1 METLIFD
8 HGTGSA
14 AEIICAGGLVA
25 VPTETVYGLAGNGMD
40 EKAVEK
46 IYEVKGR
53 PAIKPLSLM
62 VASPEEIGRYAVDV
76 PEAAKALAEKFW
88 PGPLTIVLKANP
100 DIPEIVRAGGDTI
113 GLRCPDHALT
123 LKALRE
129 AGVPFAAPSAN
140 LSGAPSPKTAGDVL
154 KVFDGVIDA
163 VIDGGACTL
172 GRESTILDMSKK
184 PYRVLRQGA
193 LPEESILDALVE
205 NMHIFGITG
214 TTGSGKTSVL
224 EAFRKKGALLLDC
237 DRLYHDLLETSE
249 GMLRELEDRFPDAF
263 EKGRLVRKKLASI
276 VFHNEATLADLN
288 AITHRYVCED
298 VKRQLRAHAMSGGQ
312 VAVIDAVELIS
323 SGLGA
328 LCDCTIAVLAPEAER
343 MKRIM
348 VRDGLTE
355 EQALE
360 RIRAQKNDAYY
371 RENCTYTVLND
382 GTVEQLSEKINQ
394 IMKEVL

>member
-62 VASPEEIGRYAVDV
+62 VASPEEIGRFAVEV
-76 PEAAKALAEKFW
+76 PDAAKMLAEKFW

-193 LPEESILDALVE
+193 LPEESISDALVE

-312 VAVIDAVELIS
+312 IAVIDAVELIS

-348 VRDGLTE
+348 ARDGLTE

-371 RENCTYTVLND
+371 RENCTFTVLND

>member
-62 VASPEEIGRYAVDV
+62 VASPEEIGRFAVEV
-76 PEAAKALAEKFW
+76 PDAAKTLAEKFW

-123 LKALRE
+123 LQALRE

-193 LPEESILDALVE
+193 LPEESISDALVE

-224 EAFRKKGALLLDC
+224 EAFRKKEALLLDC

-312 VAVIDAVELIS
+312 IAVIDAVELIS

>member
-62 VASPEEIGRYAVDV
+62 VASPEEIGRFAVEV
-76 PEAAKALAEKFW
+76 PDAAKTLAEKFW

-123 LKALRE
+123 LQALRE

-163 VIDGGACTL
+163 VIDGGASTL

-193 LPEESILDALVE
+193 LPEESISEALAE

-224 EAFRKKGALLLDC
+224 EAFRRKGALLLDC

-312 VAVIDAVELIS
+312 IAVIDAVELIS
-323 SGLGA
+323 SGLGV

-348 VRDGLTE
+348 MRDGLTE

>member
-123 LKALRE
+123 LQALRE

-193 LPEESILDALVE
+193 LPEESISDALAE

-249 GMLRELEDRFPDAF
+249 GMLRELENRFPDAF
-263 EKGRLVRKKLASI
+263 EKGRLMRKKLASI
-276 VFHNEATLADLN
+276 VFHDEATLADLN

-312 VAVIDAVELIS
+312 IAVIDAVELIS

-348 VRDGLTE
+348 ARDGLTE

>member
-62 VASPEEIGRYAVDV
+62 VASPEEIDRYAVDV

-123 LKALRE
+123 LQALRE

-154 KVFDGVIDA
+154 KVFGGVIDA

-193 LPEESILDALVE
+193 LPEESISDALAE
-205 NMHIFGITG
+205 NMRIFGITG

-224 EAFRKKGALLLDC
+224 EAFRKMGALLLDC

-276 VFHNEATLADLN
+276 VFHDEATLADLN

-312 VAVIDAVELIS
+312 IAVIDAVELIS

-371 RENCTYTVLND
+371 RENCTFTVLND

>member
-123 LKALRE
+123 LQALRE

-193 LPEESILDALVE
+193 LPEESISDALAE

-237 DRLYHDLLETSE
+237 DRLYHDLLENSE
-249 GMLRELEDRFPDAF
+249 GMLRELENRFPDAF
-263 EKGRLVRKKLASI
+263 EKGRLMRKKLASI

-312 VAVIDAVELIS
+312 IAVIDAVELIS

-348 VRDGLTE
+348 ARDGLTE

>member
-193 LPEESILDALVE
+193 LPEESISDALVE

>member
-312 VAVIDAVELIS
+312 IAVIDAVELIS

>member
-193 LPEESILDALVE
+193 LPEESISDALAE

-224 EAFRKKGALLLDC
+224 EAFRRKGALLLDC
-237 DRLYHDLLETSE
+237 DRLYHDLLENSE
-249 GMLRELEDRFPDAF
+249 GMLRELENRFPDAF

>member
-62 VASPEEIGRYAVDV
+62 VASPEEIGRFAVDV
-76 PEAAKALAEKFW
+76 PDAAKALAEKFW

-100 DIPEIVRAGGDTI
+100 NIPEIVRAGGDTI

-371 RENCTYTVLND
+371 REYCTYTVLND

>member
-224 EAFRKKGALLLDC
+224 EAFRRKGALLLDC

>member
-62 VASPEEIGRYAVDV
+62 VASPEEIGRFAVEV
-76 PEAAKALAEKFW
+76 PDAAKMLAEKFW

-123 LKALRE
+123 LKALRK

-193 LPEESILDALVE
+193 LPEESISDALVE

-224 EAFRKKGALLLDC
+224 EAFRRKGALLLDC

-263 EKGRLVRKKLASI
+263 EKGRLMRKKLASI

-312 VAVIDAVELIS
+312 IAVIDAVELIS

>member
-1 METLIFD
+1 METKILHDEIEE
-8 HGTGSA
+8 A
-14 AEIICAGGLVA
+14 AAVLKMGGLVA
-25 VPTETVYGLAGNGMD
+25 VPTETVYGLAGNGLSAD
-40 EKAVEK
+40 AISR

-53 PAIKPLSLM
+53 PAVKPLSLM
-62 VASPEEIGRYAVDV
+62 VADASAMEQYCSEV
-76 PEAAKALAEKFW
+76 PSAARVLAEKFW
-88 PGPLTIVLKANP
+88 PGPLTIVLKAKQLLP
-100 DIPEIVRAGGDTI
+100 DILLAGGSTV

-123 LKALRE
+123 LQALRE

-140 LSGAPSPKTAGDVL
+140 LSGALSPKTAGDVL

-163 VIDGGACTL
+163 VIDGGVCTL

-193 LPEESILDALVE
+193 LPEESISDALTE

-224 EAFRKKGALLLDC
+224 EAFRRKGALLLDC

-276 VFHNEATLADLN
+276 VFHNEAPLADLN

-312 VAVIDAVELIS
+312 IAVIDAVELIS

-371 RENCTYTVLND
+371 RENCTFTVLND
-382 GTVEQLSEKINQ
+382 GTFEQLSEKINQ

>member
-88 PGPLTIVLKANP
+88 PGPLTIVLKANS

-193 LPEESILDALVE
+193 LPEESILDALTE

-249 GMLRELEDRFPDAF
+249 GMLRELENRFPDAF
-263 EKGRLVRKKLASI
+263 EKGRLMRKKLASI

-312 VAVIDAVELIS
+312 IAVIDAVELIS

-371 RENCTYTVLND
+371 RENCTFTVLND

>member
-76 PEAAKALAEKFW
+76 PEAAKMLAEKFW

-113 GLRCPDHALT
+113 GLRCPDHTLT
-123 LKALRE
+123 LQALRE

-193 LPEESILDALVE
+193 LPEESISDALVE

-224 EAFRKKGALLLDC
+224 EAFRRKGALLLDC

-263 EKGRLVRKKLASI
+263 EKGRLMRKKLASI

-328 LCDCTIAVLAPEAER
+328 LCDCTIAVLAPETER

-348 VRDGLTE
+348 ARDGLTE

>member
-62 VASPEEIGRYAVDV
+62 VASPEEIGRFAVEV
-76 PEAAKALAEKFW
+76 PDAAKTLAEKFW

-123 LKALRE
+123 LQALRE

-193 LPEESILDALVE
+193 LPEESISDALVE

-224 EAFRKKGALLLDC
+224 EAFRRKGALLLDC
-237 DRLYHDLLETSE
+237 DRLYHDLLENSE

-312 VAVIDAVELIS
+312 IAVIDAVELIS

>member
-62 VASPEEIGRYAVDV
+62 VASPEEIGRFAVEV
-76 PEAAKALAEKFW
+76 PDAAKMLAEKFW

-123 LKALRE
+123 LQALRE

-140 LSGAPSPKTAGDVL
+140 LSGALSPKTAGDVL

-193 LPEESILDALVE
+193 LPEESISDALAE

-348 VRDGLTE
+348 ARDGLTE

>member
-62 VASPEEIGRYAVDV
+62 VASPEEIGRFAVEV
-76 PEAAKALAEKFW
+76 PDAAKMLAEKFW

-193 LPEESILDALVE
+193 LPEESISDALAE

-237 DRLYHDLLETSE
+237 DRLYHDLLENSE

>member
-62 VASPEEIGRYAVDV
+62 VASPEEIGRFAVEV
-76 PEAAKALAEKFW
+76 PDAAKMLAEKFW

-123 LKALRE
+123 LQALRE

-140 LSGAPSPKTAGDVL
+140 LSGALSPKTAGDVL

-193 LPEESILDALVE
+193 LPEESISDALVE

-249 GMLRELEDRFPDAF
+249 GMLRELENRFPDAF
-263 EKGRLVRKKLASI
+263 EKGRLMRKKLASI

-348 VRDGLTE
+348 ARDGLTE

>member
-62 VASPEEIGRYAVDV
+62 VASPEEIGRFAVEV
-76 PEAAKALAEKFW
+76 PDAAKALAEKFW

-123 LKALRE
+123 LQALRE

-140 LSGAPSPKTAGDVL
+140 LSGALSPKTAGDVL

-193 LPEESILDALVE
+193 LPEESISDALTE

-312 VAVIDAVELIS
+312 IAVIDAVELIS

-371 RENCTYTVLND
+371 RENCTFTVLND

>member
-193 LPEESILDALVE
+193 LPEESILDALTE

-224 EAFRKKGALLLDC
+224 EAFRKKEALLLDC

-263 EKGRLVRKKLASI
+263 EKGRLMRKKLASI

-312 VAVIDAVELIS
+312 IAVIDAVELIS

-371 RENCTYTVLND
+371 RENCTFTVLND

>member
-62 VASPEEIGRYAVDV
+62 VASPEEIGRFAVEV
-76 PEAAKALAEKFW
+76 PDAAKTLAEKFW

-123 LKALRE
+123 LQALRE

-193 LPEESILDALVE
+193 LPEESISDALVE

-348 VRDGLTE
+348 ARDGLTE

>member
-62 VASPEEIGRYAVDV
+62 VASPEEIGRFAVEV
-76 PEAAKALAEKFW
+76 PDAAKMLAEKFW

-193 LPEESILDALVE
+193 LPEESISDALVE

-263 EKGRLVRKKLASI
+263 EKGRLMRKKLASI

-371 RENCTYTVLND
+371 RENCTFTVLND

>member
-62 VASPEEIGRYAVDV
+62 VASPEEIGRFAVEV
-76 PEAAKALAEKFW
+76 PDAAKALAEKFW

-123 LKALRE
+123 LQALRE

-140 LSGAPSPKTAGDVL
+140 FSGALSPKTAGDVL

-163 VIDGGACTL
+163 VIDGGVCTL

-193 LPEESILDALVE
+193 LPEESISEALAE

-224 EAFRKKGALLLDC
+224 EAFRRKGALLLDC

-312 VAVIDAVELIS
+312 IAVIDAVELIS

-328 LCDCTIAVLAPEAER
+328 LCDCTIAVLAPETER

-348 VRDGLTE
+348 MRDCLTE

>member
-62 VASPEEIGRYAVDV
+62 VASPEEIGRFAVEV
-76 PEAAKALAEKFW
+76 PDAAKMLAEKFW

-193 LPEESILDALVE
+193 LPEESILDALTE

-224 EAFRKKGALLLDC
+224 EAFRKKEALLLDC

-312 VAVIDAVELIS
+312 IAVIDAVELIS

>member
-62 VASPEEIGRYAVDV
+62 VASPEEIGRFAVEV
-76 PEAAKALAEKFW
+76 PDAAKMLAEKFW

-123 LKALRE
+123 LQALRE

-140 LSGAPSPKTAGDVL
+140 LSGALSPKTAGDVL

-249 GMLRELEDRFPDAF
+249 GMLRELENRFPDAF
-263 EKGRLVRKKLASI
+263 EKGRLMRKKLASI

-298 VKRQLRAHAMSGGQ
+298 VKRQLRAQAGMPAPQ
-312 VAVIDAVELIS
+312 RRLQRPRKKRT
-323 SGLGA
+323 
-328 LCDCTIAVLAPEAER
+328 LCPSWTMRRRLP
-343 MKRIM
+343 
-348 VRDGLTE
+348 
-355 EQALE
+355 
-360 RIRAQKNDAYY
+360 RA
-371 RENCTYTVLND
+371 
-382 GTVEQLSEKINQ
+382 
-394 IMKEVL
+394 

>member
-62 VASPEEIGRYAVDV
+62 VASPEEIGRFAVEV
-76 PEAAKALAEKFW
+76 PDAAKMLAEKFW

-123 LKALRE
+123 LQALRE

-140 LSGAPSPKTAGDVL
+140 LSGALSPKTAGDVL

-193 LPEESILDALVE
+193 LPEESILDALTE

-263 EKGRLVRKKLASI
+263 EKGRLMRKKLASI

-312 VAVIDAVELIS
+312 IAVIDAVELIS

-371 RENCTYTVLND
+371 RENCTFTVLND

>member
-62 VASPEEIGRYAVDV
+62 VASPEEIGKFAVEV
-76 PEAAKALAEKFW
+76 PDAAKALAEKFW
-88 PGPLTIVLKANP
+88 PGPLTIVLKANS

-193 LPEESILDALVE
+193 LPEESILDALTE

>member
-62 VASPEEIGRYAVDV
+62 VASPEEIGRFAVEV
-76 PEAAKALAEKFW
+76 PDAAKTLAEKFW

-123 LKALRE
+123 LQALRE

-140 LSGAPSPKTAGDVL
+140 LSGALSPKTAGDVL

-172 GRESTILDMSKK
+172 GRESTILDMSKE

-193 LPEESILDALVE
+193 LPEESISDALVE

-224 EAFRKKGALLLDC
+224 EAFRRKGALLLDC
-237 DRLYHDLLETSE
+237 DRLYHDLLENSE
-249 GMLRELEDRFPDAF
+249 GMLRELENRFPDAF
-263 EKGRLVRKKLASI
+263 EKGRLMRKKLASI
-276 VFHNEATLADLN
+276 VFRNEATLADLN

-312 VAVIDAVELIS
+312 IAVIDAVELIS
-323 SGLGA
+323 AGLGA
-328 LCDCTIAVLAPEAER
+328 LCDCTIAVLAPETER

-360 RIRAQKNDAYY
+360 RIRAQKNDTYY

>member
-193 LPEESILDALVE
+193 LPEESISDALTE

-224 EAFRKKGALLLDC
+224 EAFRRKGALLLDC
-237 DRLYHDLLETSE
+237 DRLYHDLLENSE

-263 EKGRLVRKKLASI
+263 EKGRLMRKKLASI

-371 RENCTYTVLND
+371 REYCTYTVLND

>member
-62 VASPEEIGRYAVDV
+62 VASPEEIGRFAVEV
-76 PEAAKALAEKFW
+76 PDAAKMLAEKFW

-123 LKALRE
+123 LQALRE

-140 LSGAPSPKTAGDVL
+140 LSGALSPKTAGDVL

-193 LPEESILDALVE
+193 LPEESISDALTE

-224 EAFRKKGALLLDC
+224 EAFRRKGALLLDC
-237 DRLYHDLLETSE
+237 DRLYHDLLENSE

-263 EKGRLVRKKLASI
+263 EKGRLMRKKLASI

-312 VAVIDAVELIS
+312 IAVIDAVELIS

>member
-8 HGTGSA
+8 HGTGSS

-62 VASPEEIGRYAVDV
+62 VASPEEIGRFAVDV
-76 PEAAKALAEKFW
+76 PESAKTLAEKFW

-123 LKALRE
+123 LQALRE

-140 LSGAPSPKTAGDVL
+140 LSGALSPKTAGDVL

-163 VIDGGACTL
+163 VIDGGVCTL

-193 LPEESILDALVE
+193 LPEESISEALAE

-224 EAFRKKGALLLDC
+224 EAFRRKGALLLDC

-276 VFHNEATLADLN
+276 VFHNEAPLADLN

-312 VAVIDAVELIS
+312 IAVIDAVELIS

-348 VRDGLTE
+348 ARDGLTE

-382 GTVEQLSEKINQ
+382 GTFEQLSEKINQ

>member
-62 VASPEEIGRYAVDV
+62 VASPEEIGRFAVEV
-76 PEAAKALAEKFW
+76 PDAAKMLAEKFW

-123 LKALRE
+123 LQALRE

-140 LSGAPSPKTAGDVL
+140 LSGALSPKTAGDVL

-193 LPEESILDALVE
+193 LPEESISDALVE

-224 EAFRKKGALLLDC
+224 EAFQKKRALLLDC

-263 EKGRLVRKKLASI
+263 EKGRLMRKKLASI

-312 VAVIDAVELIS
+312 IAVIDAVELIS

-371 RENCTYTVLND
+371 RENCTFTVLND

>member
-140 LSGAPSPKTAGDVL
+140 LSGAPSPKAAGDVL
-154 KVFDGVIDA
+154 KVFGGVIDA

-193 LPEESILDALVE
+193 LPEESISDALVE

>member
-62 VASPEEIGRYAVDV
+62 VASPEEIGRFAVEV
-76 PEAAKALAEKFW
+76 PDAAKTLAEKFW

-123 LKALRE
+123 LQALRE

-193 LPEESILDALVE
+193 LPEESISDALVE

-214 TTGSGKTSVL
+214 TTRSGKTSVL
-224 EAFRKKGALLLDC
+224 EAFRRKGALLLDC
-237 DRLYHDLLETSE
+237 DRLYHDLLENSE

-312 VAVIDAVELIS
+312 IAVIDAVELIS
-323 SGLGA
+323 SDLGA

>member
-62 VASPEEIGRYAVDV
+62 VASPEEIGRFAVEV
-76 PEAAKALAEKFW
+76 PDAAKMLAEKFW

-123 LKALRE
+123 LQALRE

-140 LSGAPSPKTAGDVL
+140 LSGALSPKTAGDVL

-193 LPEESILDALVE
+193 LPEESILDALTE

-348 VRDGLTE
+348 ARDGLTE

>member
-62 VASPEEIGRYAVDV
+62 VASPEEIGRFAVEV
-76 PEAAKALAEKFW
+76 PDAAKMLAEKFW

-193 LPEESILDALVE
+193 LPEESILDALTE

-224 EAFRKKGALLLDC
+224 EAFRKKEALLLDC

-263 EKGRLVRKKLASI
+263 EKGRLMRKKLASI

>member
-8 HGTGSA
+8 HGTGSS

-62 VASPEEIGRYAVDV
+62 VASPEEIGRFAVEV
-76 PEAAKALAEKFW
+76 PDAAKTLAEKFW

-123 LKALRE
+123 LQALRE

-140 LSGAPSPKTAGDVL
+140 LSGALSPKTAGDVL

-193 LPEESILDALVE
+193 LPEESISDALAE

-312 VAVIDAVELIS
+312 IAVIDAVELIS

>member
-62 VASPEEIGRYAVDV
+62 VASPEEIGRFAVEV
-76 PEAAKALAEKFW
+76 PDAAKMLAEKFW

-123 LKALRE
+123 LQALRE

-193 LPEESILDALVE
+193 LPEESISDALAE

-224 EAFRKKGALLLDC
+224 EAFRKKEALLLDC

-263 EKGRLVRKKLASI
+263 EKGRLMRKKLASI

-312 VAVIDAVELIS
+312 IAVIDAVELIS